1 MQPFF
6 AISAWLSAFDARRI
20 DGAVNGVASGWSR
33 LSDALSVGDARIIDG
48 AVNGLGSLVQRSG
61 ARIRKLQVG
70 RVQVYQR
77 LAYAGLFAIL
87 VVIALAAWLANYL
100 PMLRGA

>member
-1 MQPFF
+1 M
-6 AISAWLSAFDARRI
+6 W
-20 DGAVNGVASGWSR
+20 GA
-33 LSDALSVGDARIIDG
+33 DARIIDA
-48 AVNGLGSLVQRSG
+48 AVNGLGDIVKWSG
-61 ARIRKLQVG
+61 GRVRKMQVG

-87 VVIALAAWLANYL
+87 VVIALAAWLANVFL